1 VRAVQLI
8 LGGSPSPWGLTGVS
22 IQTSG
27 AYSYAHTTNAS
38 LVWPVNE
45 LPPGELHIA
54 MSGVPMGADIDGIQC
69 VEHIELP
76 EATESSGYH
85 VDHVVLMTNDL
96 DRTCHAVAEV
106 SGYPLK
112 RVREVGEIRQGFHR
126 IGQGG
131 VILEVVER
139 ADVSQTSLW
148 GFVLATESFDDIV
161 DHAGDLVTT
170 PKAAVQPG
178 RRISTVKNSAGLG
191 VAVALMSV

>member
-1 VRAVQLI
+1 MRAVQLTI
-8 LGGSPSPWGLTGVS
+8 GGSPSLWGLTGVS
-22 IQTSG
+22 VQTSG
-27 AYSYAHTTNAS
+27 ECSYAHTSNAS

-45 LPPGELHIA
+45 LPSGKLLIA
-54 MSGVPMGADIDGIQC
+54 IDGVPTGADIDGIQC
-69 VEHIELP
+69 AGYVALP
-76 EATESSGYH
+76 EAAGSSGFH

-96 DRTCHAVAEV
+96 DRTCDAVTEV

-126 IGQGG
+126 IGEDG

-139 ADVSQTSLW
+139 VDVSETSLW
-148 GFVLATESFDDIV
+148 GLVLSTESFEDIV
-161 DHAGDLVTT
+161 TRAGDLVTA

>member
-8 LGGSPSPWGLTGVS
+8 LGGSPSPWGLTGIP

-27 AYSYAHTTNAS
+27 EYSYAYTSHAS
-38 LVWPVNE
+38 LVWPATE
-45 LPPGELHIA
+45 LPSGELQIA
-54 MSGVPMGADIDGIQC
+54 MSGVPMGSDIDGIQC
-69 VEHIELP
+69 AQFVDLP
-76 EATESSGYH
+76 EVAEESGYH
-85 VDHVVLMTNDL
+85 VDHVVVMTNDL

-131 VILEVVER
+131 VIIEVVER

-148 GFVLATESFDDIV
+148 GLVLATESFDDIV

-178 RRISTVKNSAGLG
+178 RRISTVKDSAGLG